1 MLLSLYTMMTPFC
14 AMNRVMWLSW
24 MRLLIMNLWDW
35 TVDYKGTNFPWELLK
50 HIPCLLLPSK
60 NIERLKSSLK
70 LWKYQVVRMSFTL
83 FKLPWCSNRFLLGF
97 EGINQEFISYSI
109 HGRRRRGGRG
119 LQPPQLSRN
128 PFYSGK
134 FSERTIRNSGNFS
147 DWSPVLFGLSGRKF
161 IAPLKLKSSY
171 THDGIWG
178 PRCLEACKNFA
189 IERSPK
195 HFLHRYFEA
204 QL

>member
-1 MLLSLYTMMTPFC
+1 MATPLNGKLRLGCYRIHFLAPYSSSFIVTMSHLLPRTLLSLCTMMTPFC

-60 NIERLKSSLK
+60 NIERLNSSLK

-83 FKLPWCSNRFLLGF
+83 FKLPWCSNKFLLGF

-109 HGRRRRGGRG
+109 HGRRRWIAAPSVE
-119 LQPPQLSRN
+119 QKS
-128 PFYSGK
+128 
-134 FSERTIRNSGNFS
+134 
-147 DWSPVLFGLSGRKF
+147 VLFGKIF
-161 IAPLKLKSSY
+161 WK
-171 THDGIWG
+171 D
-178 PRCLEACKNFA
+178 N
-189 IERSPK
+189 
-195 HFLHRYFEA
+195 
-204 QL
+204 